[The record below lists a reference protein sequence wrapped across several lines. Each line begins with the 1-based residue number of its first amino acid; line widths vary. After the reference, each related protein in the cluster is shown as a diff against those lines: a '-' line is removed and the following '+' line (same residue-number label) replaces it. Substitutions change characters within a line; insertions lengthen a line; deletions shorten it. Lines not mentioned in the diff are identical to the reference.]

1 MLHKALLSSPK
12 EFRVS
17 IGTQT
22 YCAASVNKSSAMPG
36 DIVTVT
42 VRANTGYGNVKVGVS
57 PSVEVAKVNET
68 TFTFVMP
75 VTDVVVSASAS
86 ALDFRIN
93 VSKTGQGT
101 VTVKSLAKYGE
112 TVTVTVLAGANYELD
127 SISASGVTLS
137 GSGNTRT
144 FVMPANDVTIT
155 VQFAEI
161 EYWITIGYK
170 EVLGTPTN
178 DWYYGW
184 SNGWGTPVSIGSI
197 NRVPYF
203 NNNRSNYLR
212 AVYAN
217 YSVVTDGPTGSY
229 YFAGVMESNNSFY
242 VTGTVYFNDGS
253 TWTFNQYN
261 DTGSSKGRE
270 IYNKFKKNNGTR
282 AKIVFDQT
290 PSGYL

>member
-22 YCAASVNKSSAMPG
+22 YCTASVNKSSAMPG
-36 DIVTVT
+36 DLVTVT
-42 VRANTGYGNVKVGVS
+42 VRSNTGYGNVKVAVS
-57 PSVEVAKVNET
+57 PSVEVTKVNET

-75 VTDVVVSASAS
+75 FTDVAVNASAS
-86 ALDFRIN
+86 VLDFRIN

-112 TVTVTVLAGANYELD
+112 TVTVTVSAGANYELG
-127 SISASGVTLS
+127 SISASEVTLS

-144 FVMPANDVTIT
+144 FKMPAKDVTIT

-161 EYWITIGYK
+161 EYWITIGHK
-170 EVLGTPTN
+170 EVLGPTPSD

-184 SNGWGTPVSIGSI
+184 INEWSTSGSIGSI

-203 NNNRSNYLR
+203 NNNKNNYLR
-212 AVYAN
+212 GVYA
-217 YSVVTDGPTGSY
+217 YSVVTVDSEIY
-229 YFAGVMESNNSFY
+229 YFATVEESNYSFY
-242 VTGTVYFNDGS
+242 VTGTVHFNDGS

-261 DTGSSKGRE
+261 ETDSSKGRE
-270 IYNKFKKNNGTR
+270 TYNKFKKNNGTR

>member
-1 MLHKALLSSPK
+1 MLHKALLASPK

-57 PSVEVAKVNET
+57 PSVEVTKVSET

-75 VTDVVVSASAS
+75 FTDVVVSASAS

-112 TVTVTVLAGANYELD
+112 TVTVTVAAGQNYEFG

-144 FVMPANDVTIT
+144 FKMPANDVTINVAFVEVVYELT
-155 VQFAEI
+155 VGYCS
-161 EYWITIGYK
+161 EYGSKYFGYA
-170 EVLGTPTN
+170 VLDRKTCGSMNKIPY
-178 DWYYGW
+178 WGSRSYYLTQLDARE
-184 SNGWGTPVSIGSI
+184 S
-197 NRVPYF
+197 
-203 NNNRSNYLR
+203 
-212 AVYAN
+212 
-217 YSVVTDGPTGSY
+217 TDSEGSY
-229 YFAGVMESNNSFY
+229 YWTDISANYGYAPDSATLTFKDGVTITLYNAKDYSYSQYEKLRKYNGE
-242 VTGTVYFNDGS
+242 VATVKFS
-253 TWTFNQYN
+253 TAP
-261 DTGSSKGRE
+261 D
-270 IYNKFKKNNGTR
+270 
-282 AKIVFDQT
+282 
-290 PSGYL
+290 GYL

>member
-12 EFRVS
+12 EFRIS

-22 YCAASVNKSSAMPG
+22 YCTASVNKSSAMPG
-36 DIVTVT
+36 DLVTVT
-42 VRANTGYGNVKVGVS
+42 VRSNTGYGNVKVGVS

-112 TVTVTVLAGANYELD
+112 TVTVTVAAGQDYEFG

-144 FVMPANDVTIT
+144 FKMPAKDVTIN
-155 VQFAEI
+155 VQFTEM
-161 EYWITIGYK
+161 YWITIG
-170 EVLGTPTN
+170 ETIESSGSER
-178 DWYYGW
+178 YYGW
-184 SNGWGTPVSIGSI
+184 NKRASEILCPWD
-197 NRVPYF
+197 
-203 NNNRSNYLR
+203 NRS
-212 AVYAN
+212 
-217 YSVVTDGPTGSY
+217 PP
-229 YFAGVMESNNSFY
+229 
-242 VTGTVYFNDGS
+242 
-253 TWTFNQYN
+253 
-261 DTGSSKGRE
+261 
-270 IYNKFKKNNGTR
+270 NGC
-282 AKIVFDQT
+282 IQ
-290 PSGYL
+290 

>member
-1 MLHKALLSSPK
+1 MLHKALLASPK

-22 YCAASVNKSSAMPG
+22 YCTVSVNKSSAMPG
-36 DIVTVT
+36 DLVTLT
-42 VRANTGYGNVKVGVS
+42 VRSNTGYGNVKVGVS
-57 PSVEVAKVNET
+57 PSVEVTKVNET

-112 TVTVTVLAGANYELD
+112 TVTVTVAAGQDYEFG

-144 FVMPANDVTIT
+144 FKMPAKDVTIN
-155 VQFAEI
+155 VQFTEM
-161 EYWITIGYK
+161 YWITIG
-170 EVLGTPTN
+170 ETIESSGSER
-178 DWYYGW
+178 YYGW
-184 SNGWGTPVSIGSI
+184 NNGPSFRHIGSI

-203 NNNRSNYLR
+203 NNNRNDYLNGVFAYGLTR
-212 AVYAN
+212 K
-217 YSVVTDGPTGSY
+217 TPPMEL
-229 YFAGVMESNNSFY
+229 YFAVVAVSNENFH
-242 VTGTVYFNDGS
+242 VTGTVHFNDGS
-253 TWTFNQYN
+253 TC
-261 DTGSSKGRE
+261 
-270 IYNKFKKNNGTR
+270 KFEKSVINGIEVYEQFKRNNGTR

>member
-22 YCAASVNKSSAMPG
+22 YCTASVNKSSAMPG
-36 DIVTVT
+36 DLVTVT
-42 VRANTGYGNVKVGVS
+42 VRSNTGYGNVKVGVS
-57 PSVEVAKVNET
+57 PSVEVTKVSET

-75 VTDVVVSASAS
+75 FTDVVVSASAS

-112 TVTVTVLAGANYELD
+112 TVTVTVSAGANYELG

-137 GSGNTRT
+137 GSGDTRT

-161 EYWITIGYK
+161 ECWITIGYK

-184 SNGWGTPVSIGSI
+184 SNGWSTSGSIGSI

-212 AVYAN
+212 GVYAKF
-217 YSVVTDGPTGSY
+217 SVVTDGPTDSY
-229 YFAGVMESNNSFY
+229 YFATVEESNNSFIA
-242 VTGTVYFNDGS
+242 TGTVYFNDGS
-253 TWTFNQYN
+253 TWTFNRYN
-261 DTGSSKGRE
+261 DTGSLGSGT
-270 IYNKFKKNNGTR
+270 YNKFKKNNGTR

>member
-22 YCAASVNKSSAMPG
+22 YCTVSVNKSSAMPG

-42 VRANTGYGNVKVGVS
+42 VRANAGYGNVKVGVS

-112 TVTVTVLAGANYELD
+112 VVTVTASPSKGYEL
-127 SISASGVTLS
+127 SSVTASGVTLS

-144 FVMPANDVTIT
+144 FTMPAKDVTIN
-155 VQFAEI
+155 VQFTEI
-161 EYWITIGYK
+161 YWITIG
-170 EVLGTPTN
+170 ETIESSGSER
-178 DWYYGW
+178 YYGW
-184 SNGWGTPVSIGSI
+184 NNGPSFRHIGSI

-203 NNNRSNYLR
+203 NNNRNDYLNGVFAYGLTR
-212 AVYAN
+212 S
-217 YSVVTDGPTGSY
+217 SVEL
-229 YFAGVMESNNSFY
+229 YFAVVAVSNENFH
-242 VTGTVYFNDGS
+242 VTGTVHFNDGS
-253 TWTFNQYN
+253 TC
-261 DTGSSKGRE
+261 
-270 IYNKFKKNNGTR
+270 KFEKSVINGIEVYEQFKRNNGTR

>member
-1 MLHKALLSSPK
+1 MLHKALLASPK

-22 YCAASVNKSSAMPG
+22 YCTVSVNKSSAMPG
-36 DIVTVT
+36 DLVTVT
-42 VRANTGYGNVKVGVS
+42 VRSNTGYGNVKVGVS
-57 PSVEVAKVNET
+57 PSVEVTKVSET

-75 VTDVVVSASAS
+75 FTDVVVSASAS

-112 TVTVTVLAGANYELD
+112 AVTVTVSAGANYELG

-144 FVMPANDVTIT
+144 FVMPANDVTIN

-184 SNGWGTPVSIGSI
+184 SDGWGAPVSIGSI

-203 NNNRSNYLR
+203 NNNRNDYLNGVFAYGLTR
-212 AVYAN
+212 S
-217 YSVVTDGPTGSY
+217 SVEL
-229 YFAGVMESNNSFY
+229 YFAVVAVSNENFH
-242 VTGTVYFNDGS
+242 VTGTVHFNDGS
-253 TWTFNQYN
+253 TC
-261 DTGSSKGRE
+261 
-270 IYNKFKKNNGTR
+270 KFEKSVINGIEVYEQFKRNNGTR